1 MIIMIILT
9 SSITCYP
16 SHYMLPMIT
25 PNESWHNE
33 YSIVYIISYMLCLI
47 TIIII
52 ITTSINTFIHNRHDT
67 NDDNESL
74 KQVVTIIN
82 TIIDISIARYY
93 FKIT

>member
-1 MIIMIILT
+1 
-9 SSITCYP
+9 
-16 SHYMLPMIT
+16 
-25 PNESWHNE
+25 
-33 YSIVYIISYMLCLI
+33 MLCLI